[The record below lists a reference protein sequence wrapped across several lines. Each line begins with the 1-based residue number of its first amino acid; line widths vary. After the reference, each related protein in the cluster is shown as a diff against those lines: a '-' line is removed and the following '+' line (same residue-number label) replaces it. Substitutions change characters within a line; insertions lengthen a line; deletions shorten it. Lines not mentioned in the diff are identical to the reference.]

1 MPSVVLGLGD
11 TTSQRGQGLRGGV
24 GLVLGGLVPGKQGW
38 GHCPHWLLPT
48 GLGPLGPISLHLP
61 PPFA

>member
-24 GLVLGGLVPGKQGW
+24 GLVLWGLV
-38 GHCPHWLLPT
+38 GHVKRSGFLH
-48 GLGPLGPISLHLP
+48 GLKSYWKVLIERVT
-61 PPFA
+61 